1 MARII
6 SLIIV
11 CICIVS
17 SATSQQVSTR
27 GTDFLLTFLEN
38 SSRQTLSIFLS
49 AQQQSEVTVSIGGRV
64 VSRLTVPANGSQR
77 VEVTQRDAY
86 QNNSDVIC
94 DGCAVRVVATSPIS
108 VYAFNTTNQSTDAA
122 VVLPIEALGNRYV
135 VASYQHYNTDYP
147 RDWSSL
153 FAVVGVQNN
162 TVVEVTPAADILSPN
177 VGLRRKGVPF
187 EVRLDEGDV
196 VQFKT
201 LAPPADLTGT
211 LVRVVSSSND
221 CPKVGVFSGH
231 QRTSVPH
238 VSGLSRDHLYE
249 HLPPVATL
257 GKDYVIPP
265 LYGSSNNT
273 IRVIASEPNTDVFI
287 DGVGVNLVGSSSWT
301 ERNNLAGSIPHT
313 IKSSKPVMVVLY
325 ALSSESGWS
334 IGSSIGDPF
343 MIVMPPL
350 QQKIDQATIYAFV
363 PNGVVG
369 WADHLYVTVVTDSA
383 QVAAL
388 TFNGYPLN
396 AIPSA
401 LARVLGNVDVG
412 DGQRSISL
420 RVREGVHTID
430 ARENGGMVAVIHGLA
445 EFDSYGFVA
454 GASYVNLRTKILT
467 TSDPVCPGRPMQFT
481 GFNSDSVNITSWKWI
496 FHDGKTAD
504 GKTASRSYLEPGLY
518 QVKLVM
524 QRLDCGADTAYAT
537 VRIEPGFTTTAAPR
551 DSIVCVNDE
560 TELVATSSPSSQYRY
575 QWRALGA
582 DGSTANKTDSVL
594 RIMHGSPGRYRYEVT
609 AIDQNECSSIDTVD
623 VRVVASP
630 TITLEP
636 RVTVCQGES
645 VVIRA
650 TVRDSFAV
658 GVRWSA
664 ATRAD
669 SSMVLAWPTSAQLE
683 VRGEILGDHTYTLT
697 ATSSEGCTSSQ
708 SVVVTVLSGPSIR
721 QDSMPVVISCIGTN
735 TNPVE
740 IGKGVTIEGGT
751 APYQILWEE
760 QGGGTSSFVG
770 PRTTLVT
777 QVRPTRTTTYVLI
790 VRDATPGSSCSS
802 RLEITVELR
811 PTPDANAGRNA
822 IICKCDQTSSVQL
835 GVDAQ
840 CGTPPYTYL
849 WQPTTGLFN
858 MSTMSATVTARPTE
872 TTTYVLTVTD
882 ATGLTNSDTV
892 TVLVE
897 PCPDVRIADVKPQC
911 GGDTV
916 YTISPVI
923 TGDTTGYTYRWQPTL
938 YLDDPTARSPRA
950 RIPNATANH
959 TYILTVTSSYGCTSS
974 AQVQLQHS
982 AGLRVSIDASA
993 SCSTGVICRGESV
1006 RLQARAIGGRSG
1018 YSYAWSAGP
1027 GYTAGWSASTQDVL
1041 VQPLTNA
1048 TFYVTVTDALG
1059 CVVSD
1064 SVSICIDPV
1073 PNVRTG
1079 TDTSICFSDRGI
1091 ARLRRGEPST
1101 CGKAPFVYSWSPAA
1115 NVQIPDANKPYEAI
1129 LRANATTMFT
1139 LAVTDDGGKGNTT
1152 IDTITVA
1159 VREPLRIIGLID
1171 TLRHC
1176 IGSEA
1181 PVISAQ
1187 FANGDGPYAVTVLDG
1202 TSVIATRQTGSDV
1215 EVALDSIVTQPGS
1228 YKVVVRAVDRQGCVI
1243 EDTAIVIV
1251 NVPPT
1256 VEIVYG
1262 IEPCLCDS
1270 VTIAARVQPGTGGSA
1285 GLVYKWSEVSE
1296 DAPQGTT
1303 TLQSDSD
1310 PSQRIAVK
1318 YSTRYTVTVTDKNGC
1333 VATHTVRMNVRR
1345 AGSGTR
1351 VIMDSTKA
1359 DPRKNDVPLAIR
1371 IQVKG
1376 DTALCLPQDVQFSV
1390 SYRMSLYDPSPTISP
1405 GVILAN
1411 DVADAG
1417 GELWRTIVARVPIV
1431 GRPTGDSTLAMLHG
1445 KALVGAPGHTALN
1458 VHDVKFL
1465 YDCDTVLVAG
1475 GSGALVLDSLC
1486 ITDDSVRRLLS
1497 FESIRVLN
1505 VYPNPVAHETFDVRL
1520 HATRQTTLR
1529 SIITDVAGR
1538 TVAEY
1543 QHDPVPQGETKL
1555 RIVSPRT
1562 PGLYSVRIESEIG
1575 TASVP
1580 ITVVGAAK

>member
-1 MARII
+1 
-6 SLIIV
+6 
-11 CICIVS
+11 
-17 SATSQQVSTR
+17 
-27 GTDFLLTFLEN
+27 
-38 SSRQTLSIFLS
+38 
-49 AQQQSEVTVSIGGRV
+49 
-64 VSRLTVPANGSQR
+64 
-77 VEVTQRDAY
+77 
-86 QNNSDVIC
+86 
-94 DGCAVRVVATSPIS
+94 
-108 VYAFNTTNQSTDAA
+108 
-122 VVLPIEALGNRYV
+122 
-135 VASYQHYNTDYP
+135 
-147 RDWSSL
+147 
-153 FAVVGVQNN
+153 
-162 TVVEVTPAADILSPN
+162 VVEITPTADIFSPT
-177 VGLRRKGVPF
+177 VGRRRKGVPF
-187 EVRLDEGDV
+187 EVRMDEGDV
-196 VQFKT
+196 IQFKT
-201 LAPPADLTGT
+201 ITSPADLTGT
-211 LVRVVSSSND
+211 LVRVVSSNND
-221 CPKVGVFSGH
+221 CPKVAVFSGH
-231 QRTSVPH
+231 QRTSVPS
-238 VSGLSRDHLYE
+238 VTRLFRDHLYE
-249 HLPPVATL
+249 HLPPVSTL
-257 GKDYVIPP
+257 GKSYLVPP
-265 LYGSSNNT
+265 LSGSSKYT
-273 IRVIASEPNTDVFI
+273 IRVIASEANTDVVI
-287 DGVGVNLVGSSSWT
+287 DGVSTNLVTATSWT
-301 ERNNLAGSIPHT
+301 ERAELTGGLHHT
-313 IKSSKPVMVVLY
+313 ITSSKPVMVVLY
-325 ALSSESGWS
+325 ALSSERGWS
-334 IGSSIGDPF
+334 LGGDLGDPF
-343 MIVMPPL
+343 MIIIPPL
-350 QQKIDQATIYAFV
+350 QQKIEQATIYAFV
-363 PNGVVG
+363 PNDVNG
-369 WADHLYVTVVTDSA
+369 WEDNLYITVVTDAA
-383 QVAAL
+383 QVSTL

-396 AIPSA
+396 AIPSSM
-401 LARVLGNVDVG
+401 ARVLGNVNVG
-412 DGQRSISL
+412 NGQRCISF

-430 ARENGGMVAVIHGLA
+430 AQQNGGMIAVIHGLA
-445 EFDSYGFVA
+445 EADSYGFVA

-467 TSDPVCPGRPMQFT
+467 ATQPVCPGRPIQFT
-481 GFNSDSVNITSWKWI
+481 GFNSDSMNITSWTWM

-504 GKTASRSYLEPGLY
+504 GKTTSRSYAQSGTY
-518 QVKLVM
+518 DVKLVM
-524 QRLDCGADTAYAT
+524 QRIDCGADTAYVT
-537 VRIEPGFTTTAAPR
+537 VRIAPGFTTSAGAR
-551 DSIVCVNDE
+551 DTIACVGDE
-560 TELVATSSPSSQYRY
+560 TELYASSTPASRYRY

-582 DGSTANKTDSVL
+582 DGIVGSRSDSLL
-594 RIMHGSPGRYRYEVT
+594 RVRHTSPGRYRYEVT
-609 AIDQNECSSIDTVD
+609 ALDDAECSAIDTIELHIVPLP
-623 VRVVASP
+623 V
-630 TITLEP
+630 ITLEQ
-636 RVTVCQGES
+636 RVTVCQGEN
-645 VVIRA
+645 VNVRA
-650 TVRDSFAV
+650 VVRDSFAV
-658 GVRWSA
+658 VLRWA
-664 ATRAD
+664 AASKVD
-669 SSMVLAWPTSAQLE
+669 SSMVIAWTATSALD
-683 VRGEILGDHTYTLT
+683 VRGTILGEHVYTLT
-697 ATSSEGCTSSQ
+697 AVNSEGCTSSQ
-708 SVVVTVLSGPSIR
+708 TVTVNVLPGPAIRRDSSQVVV
-721 QDSMPVVISCIGTN
+721 SCIGAGSD
-735 TNPVE
+735 PVE

-751 APYQILWEE
+751 PPYQILWEE
-760 QGGGTSSFVG
+760 QGGGSSSIVGSRTS
-770 PRTTLVT
+770 LIT
-777 QVRPTRTTTYVLI
+777 QVRPTRTTTYVLV
-790 VRDATPGSSCSS
+790 VRDATPGASCSS

-811 PTPDANAGRNA
+811 PTPDANAGPDA
-822 IICKCDQTSSVQL
+822 VICACDQTSQVRL
-835 GVDAQ
+835 GEEAE
-840 CGTPPYTYL
+840 CGTAPYTYQ
-849 WQPTTGLFN
+849 WQPTLGLSGV
-858 MSTMSATVTARPTE
+858 STTRASVTARPAV

-882 ATGLTNSDTV
+882 ATGRANSDTV
-892 TVLVE
+892 TVRVE
-897 PCPDVRIADVKPQC
+897 PCPEVRIADAKPQC

-916 YTISPVI
+916 YTLSPVT

-950 RIPNATANH
+950 RIPNATASH

-1006 RLQARAIGGRSG
+1006 RLQARVIGGRSG

-1041 VQPLTNA
+1041 VQPLSNV
-1048 TFYVTVTDALG
+1048 TFYVSVTDALG
-1059 CVVSD
+1059 CVASD

-1073 PNVRTG
+1073 PNVRMG

-1129 LRANATTMFT
+1129 LRANATTIFT

-1187 FANGDGPYAVTVLDG
+1187 FANGDGPYAVTVLHG
-1202 TSVIATRQTGSDV
+1202 TSVIATRQTGSDI

-1228 YKVVVRAVDRQGCVI
+1228 YKVVLRAVDRQGCVI

-1262 IEPCLCDS
+1262 VEPCLCDS